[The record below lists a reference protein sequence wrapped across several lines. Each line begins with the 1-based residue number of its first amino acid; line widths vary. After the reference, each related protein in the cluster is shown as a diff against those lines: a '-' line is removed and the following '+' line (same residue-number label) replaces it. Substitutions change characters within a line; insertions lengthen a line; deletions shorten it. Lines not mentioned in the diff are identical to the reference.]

1 MSYEEVHEESICL
14 NEEQETCEE
23 QIHEQPIC
31 LNEEREIDSCLVV
44 CFEEHEC
51 DDYGNDSVDT
61 RMFITYDHA
70 TSSYVINGKRQDIFS
85 KKGRNKTNLKP
96 FVFCAQESSDIVDFI
111 FSTFSKNNSLSYIMY
126 NYNNL
131 PEDAC
136 ELTYEFME
144 SNMDR
149 RYEIAAFDNV
159 DIRRNNIRRLVR
171 LTKNMYN

>member
-1 MSYEEVHEESICL
+1 MSYEEEINEESICL
-14 NEEQETCEE
+14 NEEK
-23 QIHEQPIC
+23 
-31 LNEEREIDSCLVV
+31 EIDSCLVV
-44 CFEEHEC
+44 CFEEHETN
-51 DDYGNDSVDT
+51 DDGIDSIDT
-61 RMFITYDHA
+61 RLFVTYDHA
-70 TSSYVINGKRQDIFS
+70 TSAYVVNGKRQDIFS

-96 FVFCAQESSDIVDFI
+96 FVFCASESDDIVDFI
-111 FSTFSKNNSLSYIMY
+111 MLSFSGSNSLSYIMY

-136 ELTYEFME
+136 EMTYEFME
-144 SNMDR
+144 TNMDR

>member
-1 MSYEEVHEESICL
+1 MSYEEEINEESICL
-14 NEEQETCEE
+14 NEEK
-23 QIHEQPIC
+23 
-31 LNEEREIDSCLVV
+31 EIDSCLVV
-44 CFEEHEC
+44 CFEEHET
-51 DDYGNDSVDT
+51 DDDGNDLIDT
-61 RMFITYDHA
+61 RLFITYDHT
-70 TSSYVINGKRQDIFS
+70 TSAYVVNGKRQDIFS

-96 FVFCAQESSDIVDFI
+96 FVFCASESIDIVDFI
-111 FSTFSKNNSLSYIMY
+111 LLSFSRSNSLSYIMY

-159 DIRRNNIRRLVR
+159 DVRRNHIRRLVR

>member
-1 MSYEEVHEESICL
+1 MSYEE
-14 NEEQETCEE
+14 EQT
-23 QIHEQPIC
+23 HDLPIC
-31 LNEEREIDSCLVV
+31 LNEEKEIDSCLVV
-44 CFEEHEC
+44 CFEEHEN
-51 DDYGNDSVDT
+51 DDGEDKIDT
-61 RMFITYDHA
+61 RLFVTYDHA
-70 TSSYVINGKRQDIFS
+70 TESYVVNGKRQDIFS

-96 FVFCAQESSDIVDFI
+96 FVFCAEESSDIADFI
-111 FSTFSKNNSLSYIMY
+111 LLAFSKNNSLSYIMY

-131 PEDAC
+131 PDDAC

-159 DIRRNNIRRLVR
+159 DIRRTHIRRLVR